1 MRSRLKLFR
10 AFGMLTLVAALAV
23 LAAGCGGG
31 GKKSSSG
38 GNAGSSGKTYQQLK
52 VIWDAPDYMD
62 PALAYTV
69 AAWQTN
75 WYVYEGLLGY
85 KHVSGSDGATLEPYL
100 AESMPKI
107 SADGTKLSFKLRDG
121 LKYSDG
127 TAVKASDFAA
137 SIERLFKVDSPGV
150 GFFGVIKG
158 VSGPNGYATTKKGHI
173 SGIVTNDS
181 ARTIDITLDHPEG
194 DILYILS
201 TQFASIL
208 PANTPA
214 SDQSTKGI
222 PSTGPYMIQN
232 YVPSRSFILVRNPNY
247 NDQIP
252 TMPSGNP
259 DKVTGKIITDPVA
272 AYQQV
277 VSNQSDYDF
286 QVVPNDRLPEAQSKY
301 KDRLKFYTSPNT
313 YYYFLN
319 NKLPPFNNL
328 KARQAVE
335 YAIDRNAIISGV
347 YGGLG
352 RPTQNFLPPDYPQY
366 KKLSAWTFDIAKA
379 KQLVQQSGT
388 AGASVDVYG
397 PNEDPSKASTEY
409 LASQLVQDR
418 LQAEAALAEPPGL
431 LHDDRKPGDEGP
443 GGLHRLVPGLPA
455 PDRLVRRAAERRP
468 DHADPQQQPR
478 QCGRPVREQGDQR
491 TEEDHRAHAAGR
503 RPLGE
508 RRQGSDGH
516 VRDHGPI
523 HEPVPD
529 RLLQHQAMDLS
540 CYVVPCALTM
550 GLRSQLPEVRGTS
563 GEGADRRRSP
573 SGSVSGR

>member
-1 MRSRLKLFR
+1 LIRSLGVL
-10 AFGMLTLVAALAV
+10 ALVTVLAL

-38 GNAGSSGKTYQQLK
+38 GNAGGGGGKTYPLLK

-69 AAWQTN
+69 AAWQLN

-85 KHVSGSDGATLEPYL
+85 KHVSGSAGAQLVPYL

-107 SADGTKLSFKLRDG
+107 SAGGSKLSFTLRDG

-127 TAVKASDFAA
+127 TPVKASDFRA

-150 GFFGVIKG
+150 GFFSVIKG
-158 VSGPNGYATTKKGHI
+158 VSGSSGFAETKKGHI
-173 SGIVTNDS
+173 SGIVTND
-181 ARTIDITLDHPEG
+181 AKRTIDITLDHPEG

-208 PANTPA
+208 PAKTPA

-222 PSTGPYMIQN
+222 PSTGPYMVQS
-232 YVPSRSFILVRNPNY
+232 YVPSRSFVLVRNPNY
-247 NDQIP
+247 NNQIP

-277 VSNQSDYDF
+277 VTDKADYDF

-301 KDRLKFYTSPNT
+301 KDRLKIYTAANT
-313 YYYFLN
+313 YYYAIN
-319 NKLPPFNNL
+319 NKIPPFNNI
-328 KARQAVE
+328 KARQAVN

-352 RPTQNFLPPDYPQY
+352 KPTQNFLPPDYPQY
-366 KKLSAWTFDIAKA
+366 KKIDHWTFDLAKA

-388 AGASVDVYG
+388 AGQTVDVYG
-397 PNEDPSKASTEY
+397 PNEDPSKSSTEY
-409 LASQLVQDR
+409 LANQLGKIGYKPKLHLLSHQVYFQTIGNQATKAQAMFTDWYQDYPHPIDWFDVLLNGNR
-418 LQAEAALAEPPGL
+418 ITQTHNNNVGDVNVPSVNAEIEALKKETNLTPEVN
-431 LHDDRKPGDEGP
+431 DRWAKVD
-443 GGLHRLVPGLPA
+443 
-455 PDRLVRRAAERRP
+455 
-468 DHADPQQQPR
+468 
-478 QCGRPVREQGDQR
+478 
-491 TEEDHRAHAAGR
+491 
-503 RPLGE
+503 
-508 RRQGSDGH
+508 SDLM
-516 VRDHGPI
+516 VKYATTIAYMNRSATDFFSA
-523 HEPVPD
+523 
-529 RLLQHQAMDLS
+529 RMDLS
-540 CYVVPCALTM
+540 CYSFHVL
-550 GLRSQLPEVRGTS
+550 GQWDFG
-563 GEGADRRRSP
+563 
-573 SGSVSGR
+573 VSCMK